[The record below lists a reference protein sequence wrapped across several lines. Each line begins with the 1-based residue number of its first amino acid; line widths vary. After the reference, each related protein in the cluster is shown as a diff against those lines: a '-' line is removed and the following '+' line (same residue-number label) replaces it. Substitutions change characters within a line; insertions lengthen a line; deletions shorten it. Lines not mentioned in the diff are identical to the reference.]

1 MVKKPQAGAHEVDGL
16 GLGVL
21 NGVRCPEY
29 QGLMGEGVGKVV
41 VEGTTR
47 T

>member
-1 MVKKPQAGAHEVDGL
+1 MVKKPQAGPREVVGL

-21 NGVRCPEY
+21 NGGKCPEY

-41 VEGTTR
+41 VEGTTSK
-47 T
+47 